1 MSTSVSAE
9 LANTATKSVAAIPAA
24 LILGCMWALIGSTY
38 LMEEGGFIPFMG
50 GFIPFMVRAVG
61 APMLAALATMVWWI
75 GFTRLPWRDRLMVP
89 GLFLLAATILT
100 VPHGAN
106 GMLYLFAAIP
116 VGVSAWLGWVLLT
129 TSMNWKPRLI
139 GLLVAI
145 ALGFG
150 LFTLVRIKGI
160 DGDFVPEYEW
170 AMKPTS
176 ESQLLAEVEKSKVR
190 AGSGTLQE
198 KPADYK
204 AGQGDWP
211 EFRGISHDNVVRD
224 VEIATDWKANPPKT
238 LWKHRIGPGWSSFAV
253 VGKQLF
259 TQEQRGEN
267 ESVVCYD
274 TITGNE
280 LWNYPVPT
288 RFTEPI
294 AGPGPRATP
303 TFRNGKIYAQGASG
317 HLVCLDAFNGQ
328 PAWTRDIRT
337 DTGAEPPQ
345 WGFSG
350 SPMIH
355 KGIVS
360 VFAGAKD
367 KTLAGYNADTGEL
380 LWTSSRQTKPELSYC
395 STQLLN
401 ILGVDQLIM
410 VTDTGTAAYQ
420 PETGKLLW
428 ESPWDT
434 NGVVRC
440 IQPALVDGTD
450 LIIGAGL
457 GVGTQR
463 IKVARD
469 GDSWAVT
476 EVWRT
481 TKFKPYYNDMVVHD
495 GHAYG
500 YDASMFVCVELKTGD
515 VRWKARG
522 YGSGQV
528 LLLAK
533 QGLLVILTEKGELAL
548 VEAKPGA
555 HRELSKLKVLEGKT
569 WNHPVIAY
577 GKIFV
582 RNGDEIAC
590 LELPKAVSGSA
601 KD

>member
-1 MSTSVSAE
+1 
-9 LANTATKSVAAIPAA
+9 
-24 LILGCMWALIGSTY
+24 
-38 LMEEGGFIPFMG
+38 
-50 GFIPFMVRAVG
+50 
-61 APMLAALATMVWWI
+61 
-75 GFTRLPWRDRLMVP
+75 
-89 GLFLLAATILT
+89 
-100 VPHGAN
+100 
-106 GMLYLFAAIP
+106 
-116 VGVSAWLGWVLLT
+116 
-129 TSMNWKPRLI
+129 
-139 GLLVAI
+139 
-145 ALGFG
+145 
-150 LFTLVRIKGI
+150 
-160 DGDFVPEYEW
+160 
-170 AMKPTS
+170 
-176 ESQLLAEVEKSKVR
+176 
-190 AGSGTLQE
+190 
-198 KPADYK
+198 
-204 AGQGDWP
+204 
-211 EFRGISHDNVVRD
+211 
-224 VEIATDWKANPPKT
+224 
-238 LWKHRIGPGWSSFAV
+238 
-253 VGKQLF
+253 
-259 TQEQRGEN
+259 
-267 ESVVCYD
+267 
-274 TITGNE
+274 
-280 LWNYPVPT
+280 
-288 RFTEPI
+288 
-294 AGPGPRATP
+294 
-303 TFRNGKIYAQGASG
+303 
-317 HLVCLDAFNGQ
+317 
-328 PAWTRDIRT
+328 
-337 DTGAEPPQ
+337 
-345 WGFSG
+345 
-350 SPMIH
+350 
-355 KGIVS
+355 
-360 VFAGAKD
+360 
-367 KTLAGYNADTGEL
+367 
-380 LWTSSRQTKPELSYC
+380 
-395 STQLLN
+395 
-401 ILGVDQLIM
+401 M

-440 IQPALVDGTD
+440 IQPAVVDGTD

-457 GVGTQR
+457 GVGTKR